1 MLLIS
6 FWKFFVFSNCF
17 SLPYYANMWLS
28 LKAQSSS
35 LLFSIHLAFIHLFD
49 FLISAI
55 YRVYTYSNICHHCK
69 NQTNLQTE
77 SFPHTFFHYS
87 SKVHTNIPQKHNSE
101 KGIIPLQHHTSIIHE
116 YEWYHHNLFP
126 GPKLTK
132 VQFCFRMKEYK
143 QWAIYALKYLK

>member
-35 LLFSIHLAFIHLFD
+35 LLFSIHLAFTHLFY

-87 SKVHTNIPQKHNSE
+87 SYWYLISISTLFLILFLSSLLVYLWSSLLCLPSVSDSFYLSFH
-101 KGIIPLQHHTSIIHE
+101 GLHHHL
-116 YEWYHHNLFP
+116 HHLNNFQQ
-126 GPKLTK
+126 LTTLPA
-132 VQFCFRMKEYK
+132 FHH
-143 QWAIYALKYLK
+143 